1 MLSPRFLL
9 RILLVFPVLAL
20 GTMSC
25 ATTAIVDLDKVS
37 IEQIINSPAEFE
49 GKPVIVT
56 GRHSWKHV
64 ENAYDPPVTPTDWTI
79 KDDTG
84 WIYITGGNP
93 VQKGN
98 SLPFRRVGHA

>member
-1 MLSPRFLL
+1 MLPPRFLL
-9 RILLVFPVLAL
+9 RILLVFPVLVL

-64 ENAYDPPVTPTDWTI
+64 ENAYDPRSPQL
-79 KDDTG
+79 TG
-84 WIYITGGNP
+84 LSRTTQAGFMSP
-93 VQKGN
+93 
-98 SLPFRRVGHA
+98 A